1 MELLILNEWQQWARE
16 KRLKALLIFGVVIGA
31 VALWHQLDYQADLL
45 ETRQNAQQSSRRE
58 WLAQEAKHPHMA
70 AHFGNYAYKKPSPL
84 HSFDPGL
91 TPYTG
96 SSVYMEPH
104 RQNDFLFSQS
114 QENGTGLR
122 FGWLSPALVCQLVFP
137 LLIILFAFNAIN
149 GEQERGTLPLLLAQ
163 GVSFRKIVFAK
174 ILATFLVF
182 ELGFTVFLAT
192 TLVVSRGFT
201 ATAVP
206 MLTMLYIWSI
216 YSLYLFI
223 WSLLGVAV
231 SARFRRVGGS
241 IVALLLLWMF
251 TAILMPR
258 LAANVAENLFPLVTN
273 YEFKVQISKAIENG
287 LDGHDP
293 KSDRAKRLVQKLLTQ
308 YKVSKVEDLPFNF
321 EGHVMQQ
328 GEEYSS
334 QAYDTEFT
342 KLFATLERQ
351 KQVQSWLSVLS
362 PFMAVRSLSMAGCGS
377 SMESEIDFQQQAEH
391 FRRSFVQDMNRDM
404 RDNSAYGTFETYR
417 LKPGKYAAMPDLQ
430 VLARPLFWSL
440 ARVVP
445 EHVWLA
451 GWVLALLGL
460 VLSLNEKKLYAR

>member
-1 MELLILNEWQQWARE
+1 MKLLILNEWRQWARE
-16 KRLKALLIFGVVIGA
+16 RRLKALLIFGLAIGA
-31 VALWHQLDYQADLL
+31 AALWHQLDYQADLL
-45 ETRQNAQQSSRRE
+45 KIRQDAQQKSRRE
-58 WLAQEAKHPHMA
+58 WLLQEPKHPHMA

-122 FGWLSPALVCQLVFP
+122 FGWLSPALVCQLVLP
-137 LLIILFAFNAIN
+137 LLIILFSFNTIN

-163 GVSFRKIVFAK
+163 GIGFRRILFAK

-182 ELGFTVFLAT
+182 ELGFSVFFAL
-192 TLVVSRGFT
+192 TLGMSRLLMVE
-201 ATAVP
+201 AVP
-206 MLTMLYIWSI
+206 ASTMLYVWSI

-223 WSLLGVAV
+223 WSLLGVVV
-231 SARFRRVGGS
+231 SARFRSVGGS

-258 LAANVAENLFPLVTN
+258 MAANVAEDLFPLVTN
-273 YEFKVQISKAIENG
+273 YQFKRQISKAIENG

-293 KSDRAKRLVQKLLTQ
+293 KSDRALRLERQLLARYQ
-308 YKVSKVEDLPFNF
+308 VSRVEDLPFNF
-321 EGHVMQQ
+321 EGYVMQQ

-334 QAYDTEFT
+334 QAYDGQ
-342 KLFATLERQ
+342 FAKIFDTLEKQ
-351 KQVQSWLSVLS
+351 KRVQSWLSALS
-362 PFMAVRSLSMAGCGS
+362 PFMAVRSLSMAGSGS
-377 SMESEIDFQQQAEH
+377 SMESEIDFQQQAEY

-430 VLARPLFWSL
+430 VLTQPLSWSL
-440 ARVVP
+440 ARALP
-445 EHVWLA
+445 EHIWLA
-451 GWVLALLGL
+451 GWVLALLAL
-460 VLSLNEKKLYAR
+460 VLGMNEKKLYAR